1 MERLA
6 GLKSDDHCCK
16 EAHLALQTI
25 VEQIQVSMNGLSWES
40 AALSAIEAA
49 LQESQLTPATARS
62 RAAGHDSVD
71 LYGDVLA
78 EYDND
83 LGRAKVWLTEVWKPA
98 DVLGD
103 TPVWAP
109 RIPPLLLSVSDS
121 EREKGHHVPAQT
133 KSLEEAAPPAAQ
145 RGPVAD

>member
-6 GLKSDDHCCK
+6 GLKSDDRCCK
-16 EAHLALQTI
+16 EAHLALLTI
-25 VEQIQVSMNGLSWES
+25 VEQIQVSMNCLSWES

-83 LGRAKVWLTEVWKPA
+83 LGGAKVWLTEVCKPA
-98 DVLGD
+98 DVLGG
-103 TPVWAP
+103 TAP
-109 RIPPLLLSVSDS
+109 
-121 EREKGHHVPAQT
+121 G
-133 KSLEEAAPPAAQ
+133 
-145 RGPVAD
+145 GPHRYLPCCCW